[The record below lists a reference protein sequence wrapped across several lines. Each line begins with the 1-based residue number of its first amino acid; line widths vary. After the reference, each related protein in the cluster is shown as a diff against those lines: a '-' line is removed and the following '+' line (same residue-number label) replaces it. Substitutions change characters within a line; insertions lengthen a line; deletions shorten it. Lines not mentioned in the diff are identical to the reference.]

1 MNWQIS
7 FIIRNDFNQMQIII
21 CILKDFKIIKVKY
34 VSKDNGKSFQMY
46 ILDMYVWAER
56 DSIQYLKNDF
66 NSCYIQGAHL

>member
-1 MNWQIS
+1 MT
-7 FIIRNDFNQMQIII
+7 
-21 CILKDFKIIKVKY
+21 VKH